1 MPFRLTNAPAM
12 LMEFRNQVFKSYL
25 DKYVVVFV
33 DDILVYS
40 KSLMDHK
47 QHLRNVLQVLRE
59 NQLYA
64 RTNKCDFWLDKVIFL
79 GHVFSVEAIYVDHRK
94 NKAILKWERPT
105 NMTEI

>member
-12 LMEFRNQVFKSYL
+12 LMDFRNQVLKSYL

-47 QHLRNVLQVLRE
+47 QHLRNVCKCYEKTSCMPEQ
-59 NQLYA
+59 
-64 RTNKCDFWLDKVIFL
+64 TNVTS
-79 GHVFSVEAIYVDHRK
+79 G
-94 NKAILKWERPT
+94 
-105 NMTEI
+105 